1 MLQKLS
7 LKKRVVT
14 VLIRQPEDLDKC
26 DALIVP
32 GGGAS
37 ASVIIHMKVR

>member
-7 LKKRVVT
+7 LKKRVVI

-32 GGGAS
+32 GGGVS
-37 ASVIIHMKVR
+37 ASGKTYMKAN

>member
-7 LKKRVVT
+7 LKRKVVI

-26 DALIVP
+26 DAMIIP
-32 GGGAS
+32 GGGTPNFTA
-37 ASVIIHMKVR
+37 

>member
-7 LKKRVVT
+7 LKKRVVI

-32 GGGAS
+32 GGGAP
-37 ASVIIHMKVR
+37 ASDIIYVKTR

>member
-7 LKKRVVT
+7 LKRKVVI

-26 DALIVP
+26 DAMIIP
-32 GGGAS
+32 GGGALNS
-37 ASVIIHMKVR
+37 LA